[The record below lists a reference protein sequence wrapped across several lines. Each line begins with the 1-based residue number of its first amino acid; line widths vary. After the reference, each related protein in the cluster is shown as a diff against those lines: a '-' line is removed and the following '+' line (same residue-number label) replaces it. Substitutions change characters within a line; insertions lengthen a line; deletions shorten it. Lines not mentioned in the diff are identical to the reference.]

1 MQAIQR
7 ELPLRS
13 KTTEEWAQ
21 LTLGRLDIFLA
32 DHAICEMQ
40 ASLTALSLI
49 AHYPEDEELVDR
61 MTSLAIEEATHM
73 RKVTQLMR
81 ERNIPASRRRAN
93 PYVQAL
99 VRKQRKGNEV
109 LFKLDRLLTCA
120 LIEARSCERFSLLHR
135 HASDDDSLSSL
146 LAELGPAEHRHWEM
160 FYQLASRDLDAD
172 LLEERWQWWLD
183 YEASVMRPAGREP
196 TVHG

>member
-1 MQAIQR
+1 MNATAQ
-7 ELPLRS
+7 ELPLRM
-13 KTTEEWAQ
+13 KTPEEWAH
-21 LTLGRLDIFLA
+21 LALGRLDIFLA

-99 VRKQRKGNEV
+99 VDKQRKGNEAQ
-109 LFKLDRLLTCA
+109 FKLDRLLTCA

-135 HASDDDSLSSL
+135 HAGEDEKLASL
-146 LAELGPAEHRHWEM
+146 LGELGPAEYRHWEM
-160 FYQLASRDLDAD
+160 FHQLASRGEGAD
-172 LLEERWQWWLD
+172 TLEDRWQWWLD
-183 YEASVMRPAGREP
+183 YEASVMQPAGREP